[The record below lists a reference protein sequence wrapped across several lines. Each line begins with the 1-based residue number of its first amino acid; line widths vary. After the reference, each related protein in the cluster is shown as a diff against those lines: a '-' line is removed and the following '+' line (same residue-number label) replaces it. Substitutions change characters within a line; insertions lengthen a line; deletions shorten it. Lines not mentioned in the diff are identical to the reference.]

1 VIQISA
7 RAGRPGL
14 SDEDGVL
21 SIRSKAALAGYVL
34 RRWNIDCSETH
45 CLRGP
50 EYRLW
55 LRNRTVLDG
64 VDSAHIAP
72 GYLVEGSGHEAPC
85 ENSILSCGLPPY
97 PALKQ
102 LSSYTFAGVTISMQ
116 ETQLARHRLFLQQE
130 DAKLG
135 WVRLLLDAGA
145 DPMLVDSSGMD
156 ALPMPSKADVWR
168 LLPC

>member
-1 VIQISA
+1 
-7 RAGRPGL
+7 
-14 SDEDGVL
+14 
-21 SIRSKAALAGYVL
+21 
-34 RRWNIDCSETH
+34 
-45 CLRGP
+45 
-50 EYRLW
+50 
-55 LRNRTVLDG
+55 
-64 VDSAHIAP
+64 
-72 GYLVEGSGHEAPC
+72 VEGSGHEAPC

-135 WVRLLLDAGA
+135 VVRLLLDAGA

-156 ALPMPSKADVWR
+156 ALAHALKSGCVETIA
-168 LLPC
+168 LLTEAVAQFSASESLSESVDDSVEPAGEGTCRASVILPESCCGEPGILSG